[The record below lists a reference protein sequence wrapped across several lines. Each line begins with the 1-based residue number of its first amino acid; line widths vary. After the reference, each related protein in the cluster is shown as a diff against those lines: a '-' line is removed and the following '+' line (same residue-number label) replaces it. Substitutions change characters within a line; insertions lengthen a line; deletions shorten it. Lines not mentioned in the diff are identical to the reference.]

1 MTALI
6 NQESETQRSLERQ
19 CRSIAD
25 DINDGILATDIDEYD
40 IDWGYEDGDLM
51 TGHHWLEDVM
61 DYRYLLNNDGELLKV
76 ELLVAHGGPNIWV
89 HIWHDGTGSVEGY
102 WWGDRATA
110 NFYRDAMDVFEC
122 ARLDYEARS

>member
-25 DINDGILATDIDEYD
+25 DINDGIAAADIDEYS
-40 IDWGYEDGDLM
+40 IDWGYDEGDLM
-51 TGHHWLEDVM
+51 TGYHWLEDVM
-61 DYRYLLNNDGELLKV
+61 DYRYLIDSSGELLKV
-76 ELLVAHGGPNIWV
+76 ELLVAFGGPNIWV
-89 HIWHDGTGSVEGY
+89 HIWNDGTGSVEGY
-102 WWGDRATA
+102 WWDDRATA
-110 NFYRDAMDVFEC
+110 NFYRDSMDVFEC